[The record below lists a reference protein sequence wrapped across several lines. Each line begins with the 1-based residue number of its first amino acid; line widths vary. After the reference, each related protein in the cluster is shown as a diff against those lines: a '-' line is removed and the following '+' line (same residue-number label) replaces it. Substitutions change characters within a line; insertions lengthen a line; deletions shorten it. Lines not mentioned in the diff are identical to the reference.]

1 MTACNAAYLSPTKS
15 SLLTKCANAHMISTA
30 GIVSTMREL
39 VKAFKALSD
48 ETRLR
53 ILNLLLER
61 ECCVCEVMQALEI
74 SQTRASRNLSALYD
88 AGFLKLRKDGL
99 WSLYSID
106 REGIK
111 EHFTEMVNAVRDG
124 LEGNGTAALD
134 RERLRN
140 AVRVGPGCV
149 RQVMK

>member
-1 MTACNAAYLSPTKS
+1 
-15 SLLTKCANAHMISTA
+15 
-30 GIVSTMREL
+30 MREL

-88 AGFLKLRKDGL
+88 AGLLKLRKDGL

-106 REGIK
+106 QEAMK
-111 EHFTEMVNAVRDG
+111 EYFSDLVKAVRKG
-124 LEGNGTAALD
+124 LEGNQAVALD
-134 RERLRN
+134 RVRLEKSE
-140 AVRVGPGCV
+140 RVGPGCATQ
-149 RQVMK
+149 RSR

>member
-1 MTACNAAYLSPTKS
+1 
-15 SLLTKCANAHMISTA
+15 
-30 GIVSTMREL
+30 MRDL
-39 VKAFKALSD
+39 VRAFSALAD

-74 SQTRASRNLSALYD
+74 SQTRASRNLGILYE

-106 REGIK
+106 REGMK
-111 EHFTEMVNAVRDG
+111 GCFSQLVLAVRGG
-124 LEGNGTAALD
+124 LEGNELVGAD
-134 RERLRN
+134 RERLKI
-140 AVRVGPGCV
+140 AERVGPACV
-149 RQVMK
+149 GTTRTDATRAGRQSPGKGT

>member
-1 MTACNAAYLSPTKS
+1 
-15 SLLTKCANAHMISTA
+15 
-30 GIVSTMREL
+30 MRDL

-61 ECCVCEVMQALEI
+61 ECCVCEVMQALNI
-74 SQTRASRNLSALYD
+74 SQTRASRNIGALYE

-106 REGIK
+106 REGMK
-111 EHFTEMVNAVRDG
+111 DYLVDLTTAVKKS
-124 LEGNGTAALD
+124 LEGNELGKQD
-134 RERLRN
+134 IKRLRES
-140 AVRVGPGCV
+140 VRVGPGCDK
-149 RQVMK
+149 R

>member
-1 MTACNAAYLSPTKS
+1 
-15 SLLTKCANAHMISTA
+15 
-30 GIVSTMREL
+30 MRDV

-61 ECCVCEVMQALEI
+61 ECCVCEVMQALDI

-88 AGFLKLRKDGL
+88 AGFLKLRKEGL

-106 REGIK
+106 REGV
-111 EHFTEMVNAVRDG
+111 EEYYSDLVDAVRKALG
-124 LEGNGTAALD
+124 GNKVVDMD
-134 RERLRN
+134 RERLRK
-140 AVRVGPGCV
+140 AERVGPGCV
-149 RQVMK
+149 TRMRK